1 MMSAV
6 VSGGNVKAY
15 GRAFERDSL
24 GEGAMISENLEV
36 AKRRKYEAP
45 MK

>member
-1 MMSAV
+1 MSIMMSAV

-24 GEGAMISENLEV
+24 GEGAMIAE
-36 AKRRKYEAP
+36 KPGGCKT
-45 MK
+45 KKI